1 MLMPNSQ
8 MTRVKAA
15 SLVLKPIATKIIR
28 AVPTMFCRICKE
40 KKPTSL
46 HIVLKEIHKQ
56 QSMDKFS
63 RTDCHGTDDL
73 STFLNINS
81 TKKQI

>member
-15 SLVLKPIATKIIR
+15 SFVLKPIATKIIR

-40 KKPTSL
+40 GRLKKKKSQNPKNKHS
-46 HIVLKEIHKQ
+46 HQ
-56 QSMDKFS
+56 QNK
-63 RTDCHGTDDL
+63 
-73 STFLNINS
+73 
-81 TKKQI
+81 

>member
-15 SLVLKPIATKIIR
+15 SFVLKPIATKIIR

-40 KKPTSL
+40 GRLKKKKVKTQKTNTPTNKTSKIL
-46 HIVLKEIHKQ
+46 CLLNGYTDI
-56 QSMDKFS
+56 
-63 RTDCHGTDDL
+63 RTEHG
-73 STFLNINS
+73 
-81 TKKQI
+81 